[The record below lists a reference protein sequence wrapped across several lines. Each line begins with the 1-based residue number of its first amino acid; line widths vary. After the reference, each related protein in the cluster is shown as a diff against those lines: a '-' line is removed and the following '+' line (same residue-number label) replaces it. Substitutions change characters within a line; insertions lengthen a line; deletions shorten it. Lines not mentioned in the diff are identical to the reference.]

1 MYTYIQKEIQYRELA
16 YAVTEV
22 AKSKP
27 QCGLGD
33 LRPRRAGGADEGQRQ
48 FCWRILLAWGG
59 LSFWSTQAFNGL
71 DEIHHIVE
79 DNLLYS
85 EIINLNVSLI
95 PKLPPS

>member
-33 LRPRRAGGADEGQRQ
+33 LRPRRAGGAAQ
-48 FCWRILLAWGG
+48 
-59 LSFWSTQAFNGL
+59 
-71 DEIHHIVE
+71 
-79 DNLLYS
+79 S
-85 EIINLNVSLI
+85 ESEHLRTRKPMV
-95 PKLPPS
+95 